1 MEEDI
6 KDANIFGINDYI
18 NSDNVLVPD
27 AYNEIDPSI
36 APPSEYTNINEK
48 LFGKSKK
55 SKKFNDTKSDIDASK
70 DSSSNN
76 SDESSQSDNG
86 ESADSDNS
94 NDTSSSNND
103 SNDASGT
110 DNSDSKDNSNSDDS
124 DDSDDSDSD
133 DSDNEESSSI
143 HILGK
148 LNTEKL
154 SKNKLVKNISKQESN
169 KKAKAENLENLLA
182 EIEKYKTLLKN
193 NDTIVPNYK
202 RSKVKKDKEY
212 AFSVLEMLKNTKSD
226 NSAVAS
232 LEGALIMGINLI
244 TSVIG
249 KDRKFM
255 GHKLD
260 LTGYSDAV
268 FRDMP
273 EIHEDNLAMVGSIRK
288 KVGRGFSSVFV
299 YFRVFIVNLIFTI
312 MKNNNK
318 SKENYLM
325 ETGFRDMGEPDEDEF
340 SDSDEDSTSESSD
353 YDD

>member
-1 MEEDI
+1 MEENI

-36 APPSEYTNINEK
+36 APPSEFTNINEK

-55 SKKFNDTKSDIDASK
+55 SSKSSVYTESEVSASKATSADTSDASSQAESG
-70 DSSSNN
+70 DS
-76 SDESSQSDNG
+76 G
-86 ESADSDNS
+86 ETNDSDNS
-94 NDTSSSNND
+94 GD
-103 SNDASGT
+103 SNSNASSDSNASG
-110 DNSDSKDNSNSDDS
+110 
-124 DDSDDSDSD
+124 DSDS
-133 DSDNEESSSI
+133 SDEDSSSI

-154 SKNKLVKNISKQESN
+154 SKNKLVKNISKQENN

-202 RSKVKKDKEY
+202 RSKAKRDKDY
-212 AFSVLEMLKNTKSD
+212 AYSVLEMLKDTKSD

-249 KDRKFM
+249 KDRMFM

-340 SDSDEDSTSESSD
+340 SDSDEETISESSD
-353 YDD
+353 YDN